1 MADDERLKAEGSQ
14 LALKNYGA
22 LFSGTSPTSPT
33 PPSTLENLRDQG
45 VPKYGGLLAK
55 TGNSIAPRQ
64 TIPRPQEEAEQAL
77 QPARLTSDKAS
88 PKRYS
93 VLQPK
98 FKSVHSQ
105 SPSGSLIEDSSHNF
119 VGQREV
125 GARRDKRKR
134 LFKVT
139 FPDKHTGSESTHRSA
154 FNSELTSGWRNLT
167 IRRVRTE
174 HKRSDAWINDIKLDT
189 NRRNDASRGP
199 NSQENHT
206 RRLQPAN
213 GGFVSLNRAA
223 PRSCYICKGT
233 DHKPDQCPQRSSH
246 VSWMPMRST
255 PTTPSTEVAQQLP
268 ARSMR
273 EARHVPDPPLQWP
286 NPTTQ
291 PSQRPE
297 TRRRGRT
304 RLSRWDEE
312 EGEVPRPRGRNGIR
326 RDWKDDDLD
335 DATIERIERKRQRKM
350 ERQMQKAKDEAAAS
364 DRPIHLPEHISVAN
378 LASALKIR
386 GEELFKKLS
395 DLGYTNISPDHVLN
409 SENASLIAMEYGF
422 EPRVY
427 SHLDDSSTSDLI
439 AAPLP
444 ADVSS
449 MPQRPPVVTIMGHV
463 DHGKTTILDYLRK
476 SSVAASEHGG
486 ITQHIG
492 AFMVPLS
499 NHPGKTIT
507 FLDTPG
513 HAAFLSMRQRGANV
527 TDIVVLVVAAD
538 DSVMPQTVEAIKHAR
553 AAEVPIIVAVNKV
566 DKEEAKPERVKQDLA
581 RHGIE
586 VEDFGGDVQCV
597 EVSGKTG
604 MGMKELE
611 EAIVTLCEVL
621 EKRAPTNGA
630 VEGWVL
636 EATKNRSGKIATVLV
651 RRGTLRPG
659 DVIVAGTTWARV
671 RSLRNEAGVVV
682 AEACPGTPVEVEG
695 WKGEPGA
702 GDEVLQAP
710 DEDRAGEVVEF
721 RLMQVERKRLAE
733 DMEAINEARRLQQEK
748 RQKEEATEKSKK
760 LGEWGDALYGEDI
773 AHYEDTSAGIQEVY
787 FIVKA
792 DVAGSAE
799 AVINAISALGNNEV
813 RAHILRSGTGTVSEF
828 DVEHAA
834 AAKGHI
840 IAFNTRMEPPIL
852 QMAAQAGVRI
862 VDRSIIYR
870 VVEDVTTML
879 SEKLP
884 PRIVTSVTGEAEIAQ
899 LFDITIKGRKKM
911 KIAGCK
917 VRNGV
922 VKRGSKTRV
931 LRGTET
937 IYDGKLAHFPFPR

>member
-1 MADDERLKAEGSQ
+1 
-14 LALKNYGA
+14 
-22 LFSGTSPTSPT
+22 
-33 PPSTLENLRDQG
+33 
-45 VPKYGGLLAK
+45 
-55 TGNSIAPRQ
+55 
-64 TIPRPQEEAEQAL
+64 
-77 QPARLTSDKAS
+77 
-88 PKRYS
+88 
-93 VLQPK
+93 
-98 FKSVHSQ
+98 
-105 SPSGSLIEDSSHNF
+105 
-119 VGQREV
+119 
-125 GARRDKRKR
+125 
-134 LFKVT
+134 
-139 FPDKHTGSESTHRSA
+139 
-154 FNSELTSGWRNLT
+154 
-167 IRRVRTE
+167 
-174 HKRSDAWINDIKLDT
+174 
-189 NRRNDASRGP
+189 
-199 NSQENHT
+199 
-206 RRLQPAN
+206 
-213 GGFVSLNRAA
+213 
-223 PRSCYICKGT
+223 
-233 DHKPDQCPQRSSH
+233 
-246 VSWMPMRST
+246 
-255 PTTPSTEVAQQLP
+255 
-268 ARSMR
+268 
-273 EARHVPDPPLQWP
+273 
-286 NPTTQ
+286 
-291 PSQRPE
+291 
-297 TRRRGRT
+297 
-304 RLSRWDEE
+304 
-312 EGEVPRPRGRNGIR
+312 
-326 RDWKDDDLD
+326 
-335 DATIERIERKRQRKM
+335 M
-350 ERQMQKAKDEAAAS
+350 ERQIQKTKTKATAT

-378 LASALKIR
+378 LASALNVR
-386 GEELFKKLS
+386 GEQLFKKLS
-395 DLGYTNISPDHVLN
+395 YLGYTNISPDHVLN
-409 SENASLIAMEYGF
+409 AENASLIAMEYGF

-427 SHLDDSSTSDLI
+427 SHRDDASTSDLV

-444 ADVSS
+444 TDVSS

-476 SSVAASEHGG
+476 SSIAASEHGG

-499 NHPGKTIT
+499 NHPDKTIT

-513 HAAFLSMRQRGANV
+513 HAAFLTMRQRGANV

-553 AAEVPIIVAVNKV
+553 AAEVPVIVAVNKV
-566 DKEEAKPERVKQDLA
+566 DKDEAKPEKVKQDLA
-581 RHGIE
+581 RHGVE

-604 MGMKELE
+604 KGMKELE
-611 EAIVTLCEVL
+611 EAIVTLSEVL
-621 EKRAPTNGA
+621 EKRAPTDGL

-682 AEACPGTPVEVEG
+682 TEACPGTPVEVEG

-710 DEDRAGEVVEF
+710 NEDKAGEVVDF
-721 RLMQVERKRLAE
+721 RLMQAERKRLAE
-733 DMEAINEARRLQQEK
+733 DMEAINETRRLQQEK
-748 RQKEEATEKSKK
+748 RQKEETAEKSKK
-760 LGEWGDALYGEDI
+760 LGEWGDALYGEDTVPD
-773 AHYEDTSAGIQEVY
+773 EDASTGMQEVY

-813 RAHILRSGTGTVSEF
+813 RAHVLRFGTGAVSEF

-840 IAFNTRMEPPIL
+840 IAFNTRMEPVIV
-852 QMAAQAGVRI
+852 QMAAQADVRI

-870 VVEDVTTML
+870 VVEDVTAIL

-899 LFDITIKGRKKM
+899 LFDITVKGRKKM

-917 VRNGV
+917 VRNGL
-922 VKRGSKTRV
+922 VKRGGKTRV

-937 IYDGKLAHFPFPR
+937 IYDGKLAHFQFFER